1 MAVGT
6 VSSLSPNEWQL
17 ISSASLTSGTSS
29 SFTGLSGYK
38 TYMLAFKNVTTS
50 ANSYL
55 VVRFNNDTSTGAYA
69 AGSDGYTYQLLSHN
83 IAAEGRA
90 GAAIIHDADKA
101 VPHKLETTSYSAG
114 FSMSPTFYTDPVA
127 ITRIDLVSR
136 ESQAFTAGTV
146 YLYGIA
152 A

>member
-6 VSSLSPNEWQL
+6 VSSTTSDTWQL
-17 ISSASLTSGTSS
+17 ISSQTPTSGTSV
-29 SFTGLSGYK
+29 SFTSISGYK
-38 TYMLAFKNVTTS
+38 TLMMAFKGVTTA
-50 ANSYL
+50 ANSYMI
-55 VVRFNNDTSTGAYA
+55 VRFNNDSS
-69 AGSDGYTYQLLSHN
+69 AGNYNDGGGDGSSMLLAINS
-83 IAAEGRA
+83 GPRA
-90 GAAIIHDADKA
+90 GAIVIYDADKE
-101 VPHKLETTSYSAG
+101 VPHKMEKTSYDPSVA
-114 FSMSPTFYTDPVA
+114 MNPVFYTNPVA

>member
-6 VSSLSPNEWQL
+6 VSSTTSDTWQL
-17 ISSASLTSGTSS
+17 ISSQTPTSGTSV
-29 SFTGLSGYK
+29 SFTSISGYK
-38 TYMLAFKNVTTS
+38 TLMMAFKGVTTA
-50 ANSYL
+50 ANSYMI
-55 VVRFNNDTSTGAYA
+55 VRSINSGP
-69 AGSDGYTYQLLSHN
+69 
-83 IAAEGRA
+83 RA
-90 GAAIIHDADKA
+90 GAIVIYDADKE
-101 VPHKLETTSYSAG
+101 VPHKMEKTSYDPSVA
-114 FSMSPTFYTDPVA
+114 MNPVFYTNPVA